1 MAAAVRVVAVQCVD
15 RCAATVGAGRGPAPR
30 ERGGEA
36 HLRLVRCGWLARRV
50 RRMELKQAQT
60 LMGYR
65 ATTFKL
71 ERFAREISGGDKPSH
86 RTTTRA
92 HGP

>member
-1 MAAAVRVVAVQCVD
+1 MRVVAVQCVD

-36 HLRLVRCGWLARRV
+36 HLRLVCCGWLARRV

-65 ATTFKL
+65 ATTYKL
-71 ERFAREISGGDKPSH
+71 ERLQGRYPAETNLPTLQQLALTVLDNC
-86 RTTTRA
+86 
-92 HGP
+92 